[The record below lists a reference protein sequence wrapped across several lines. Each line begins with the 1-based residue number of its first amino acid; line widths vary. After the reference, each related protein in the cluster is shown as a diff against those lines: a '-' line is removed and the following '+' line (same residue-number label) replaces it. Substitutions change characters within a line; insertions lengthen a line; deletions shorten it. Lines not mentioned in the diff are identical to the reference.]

1 MYKKLLLMVPGK
13 TRMLMKGSHHP
24 PHHAT
29 TKQLP
34 SNRHFHS
41 PQEGIAGIRNDE
53 VRTEMLTTLFTDLS
67 KHFYK
72 FADLDY
78 EFWFLENLRFL
89 LPSINT
95 DLLELI
101 PGDLSFPAYT
111 AT

>member
-1 MYKKLLLMVPGK
+1 
-13 TRMLMKGSHHP
+13 
-24 PHHAT
+24 
-29 TKQLP
+29 
-34 SNRHFHS
+34 
-41 PQEGIAGIRNDE
+41 
-53 VRTEMLTTLFTDLS
+53 MLTTLFTDLS

-111 AT
+111 AM